1 VRNIKKGEIIMRKY
15 EYVAIA
21 TGAVLSLLALTAT
34 AAEPSQQGAATMRGM
49 NDHMG
54 EMEKRM
60 ANMHQMMGQ
69 CMKDEAACPM
79 DKMMTAMQD
88 MHARMEKMMYDM
100 KTMHGSQPP
109 QKK

>member
-1 VRNIKKGEIIMRKY
+1 MANHKTILMLSGI
-15 EYVAIA
+15 
-21 TGAVLSLLALTAT
+21 VLSLLAFQVS
-34 AAEPSQQGAATMRGM
+34 AAEPAKQPSAMMRGM

-60 ANMHQMMGQ
+60 ANMHQMMER
-69 CMKDEAACPM
+69 CMKDEPSCPM
-79 DKMMTAMQD
+79 DKMMTDMQD